1 MPLRQFGKE
10 LSRGLPALPQDPHLI
25 SAPDARLMVS
35 WWNCEVRIWRVKS
48 RTEGS
53 EKPKVVA
60 RIALQGQE
68 NITSVSISQDGS
80 LLAVATASEA
90 KLFHL
95 APADSTTGT
104 GLRIRKLELPTTAGA
119 RLVRL
124 AADAKWLAVITN
136 RNDVQLVRIVKP
148 EDTSEKPQVLQQLLH
163 LYRFPREEV
172 ARDPLNGPWGQYS
185 RSISHAEFSATGN
198 IFAVADVAGFVD
210 TWVVQGHEDST
221 APEIDVA
228 LPSPTPKA
236 EDEESEDEDDEPK
249 VSVSTFGQRWIRNPL
264 GHLLPQ
270 LDSSPLVLSFEP
282 DQSSE
287 RPEPNGNPGVHSTRN
302 NRHPHSHDITSTEER
317 LLVVS
322 AKHDLYLFEPLA
334 GKLSEWSRRNPP
346 SSYPSQFKTIHE
358 PAKGCVWDVTDTN
371 RRLWLYGEKWIFMF
385 DLSKDFPLADQ
396 ALTSSKKRKRDFVH
410 QNPRGKANSG
420 AGDAIPQSE
429 APVTKLRKFNSGKA
443 SGSTWIQPGT
453 VTQEPEPESDE
464 DVDDMAGLRRADGAD
479 SSHED
484 KDEKKRNPE
493 TWWHSF
499 KYRPVLGMVPVANES
514 ETLEVVLVERPSWDL
529 DLPPRFVGSHE

>member
-1 MPLRQFGKE
+1 
-10 LSRGLPALPQDPHLI
+10 
-25 SAPDARLMVS
+25 MVS

-48 RTEGS
+48 KSEGA

-68 NITSVSISQDGS
+68 KITSVSISQDGS
-80 LLAVATASEA
+80 LLAVSTASEA

-124 AADAKWLAVITN
+124 AADGKWLAIITN
-136 RNDVQLVRIVKP
+136 TSDVHLVRIVKP
-148 EDTSEKPQVLQQLLH
+148 ADGSEKPQVLQQLLH
-163 LYRFPREEV
+163 LYRLPREEV
-172 ARDPLNGPWGQYS
+172 ARDPLNGPWGEYS

-198 IFAVADVAGFVD
+198 IFAVADLAGFVD
-210 TWVVQGHEDST
+210 TWVVQGYEDAT

-228 LPSPTPKA
+228 LPSPTPNA
-236 EDEESEDEDDEPK
+236 DDEESEDEDDEPK
-249 VSVSTFGQRWIRNPL
+249 VSVSTFGQRWVRNPL

-270 LDSSPLVLSFEP
+270 LDSSPLVLAFEP
-282 DQSSE
+282 DHFAE

-302 NRHPHSHDITSTEER
+302 NRHPHSNEISSTEER

-346 SSYPSQFKTIHE
+346 SSYPPQFKTIHE
-358 PAKGCVWDVTDTN
+358 PAKGCVWDVTETN

-385 DLSKDFPLADQ
+385 DLSKDFPLTDQ
-396 ALTSSKKRKRDFVH
+396 GLASSKKRKRDLMH
-410 QNPRGKANSG
+410 QTPRSKVNSG
-420 AGDAIPQSE
+420 AGDAIPPSE
-429 APVTKLRKFNSGKA
+429 APVTKLRKFNSGKT
-443 SGSTWIQPGT
+443 SGSTWLHTGA
-453 VTQEPEPESDE
+453 VTQEAESEE
-464 DVDDMAGLRRADGAD
+464 DVDDMAGLRRGEGDASAHND
-479 SSHED
+479 SAPED
-484 KDEKKRNPE
+484 KDEKKSNQE

-499 KYRPVLGMVPVANES
+499 KYRPILGMVPVANES